1 MGCSCSAP
9 RPYQVSIAGKSRTI
23 YGLDQIVF
31 QTILAFPESE
41 DQVWEILW
49 QNLRLVNPEI
59 VSEEENDYKPA
70 IIDIYNDL
78 RKRYEIFETKN
89 QLQ

>member
-9 RPYQVSIAGKSRTI
+9 RPFQLTVAGEVRTV
-23 YGLDQIVF
+23 YGVDQIVF

-70 IIDIYNDL
+70 IIAIYNDL

-89 QLQ
+89 QSQ